1 MQARRIVVLD
11 GHTLNPGD
19 LDWGPLAALG
29 PLEVHEWTAPA
40 AVAARIRGADI
51 VFTNKTPLTAD
62 VLAGATGLRFIGVLA
77 TGYNVV
83 DVAAAAAA
91 GIRVA
96 NVPGY
101 GTAAVA
107 QHVFALLL
115 DLTNHVALEGAAVA
129 AGDWTRSRDFC
140 FLRRP
145 IADLEGRT
153 LGVVGWGEIG
163 RAVGRIGAAFGM
175 RVIASA
181 RTPKSDPA
189 AEFVGIDELFSRAD
203 VVSLH
208 CPLTEATRGL
218 VSAAMLARMKP
229 TACLINTARGPLV
242 DEAALAEALRKGVI
256 AGAGLDV
263 VCVEPMR
270 PDCPLLGAP
279 RCVITPHVA
288 WASPDARRRLMDETV
303 ANLRA
308 FLSGERR
315 NAVA

>member
-1 MQARRIVVLD
+1 MKARRIVVLD

-19 LDWGPLAALG
+19 LDWTGLAELG
-29 PLEVHEWTAPA
+29 PLEVHAWTAPA
-40 AVAARIRGADI
+40 EVAARIAGADV
-51 VFTNKTPLTAD
+51 VFTNKTPLKAETIA
-62 VLAGATGLRFIGVLA
+62 AARGLRFVGVLA
-77 TGYNVV
+77 TGYNIV

-91 GIRVA
+91 GVRVA

-115 DLTNHVALEGAAVA
+115 DLTNHAAFEGAAVA

-145 IADLEGRT
+145 IADLEVRT
-153 LGVVGWGEIG
+153 RGVVGWGEIG

-175 RVIASA
+175 KVLASA
-181 RTPKSDPA
+181 QTPKSDPS
-189 AEFVGIDELFSRAD
+189 AEFVGVEELFARSD
-203 VVSLH
+203 VDSLH
-208 CPLTEATRGL
+208 GPLTDSTRGL

-229 TACLINTARGPLV
+229 SAYLINTARGPLI
-242 DEAALAEALRKGVI
+242 DEAALAAALRDGVI

-270 PDCPLLGAP
+270 ADCPLLGAP

-288 WASPDARRRLMDETV
+288 WASPDARRRLMRETV
-303 ANLRA
+303 ENLRA
-308 FLSGERR
+308 FLAGERR

>member
-1 MQARRIVVLD
+1 MKARRIVVLD
-11 GHTLNPGD
+11 GYTLNPGD
-19 LDWGPLAALG
+19 LDWTPLSELG

-40 AVAARIRGADI
+40 DVAARIAGADV
-51 VFTNKTPLTAD
+51 VFTNKTPLTAET
-62 VLAGATGLRFIGVLA
+62 LSAARGLRFVGVLA
-77 TGYNVV
+77 TGYNIV
-83 DVAAAAAA
+83 DVKAAETS
-91 GIRVA
+91 GVRVA

-115 DLTNHVALEGAAVA
+115 DLTNHAALEGAAVA
-129 AGDWTRSRDFC
+129 AGEWTRSRDFC

-175 RVIASA
+175 KVIAAA
-181 RTPKSDPA
+181 RTPKSDPT
-189 AEFVGIDELFSRAD
+189 AEFVGVEELFARAD
-203 VVSLH
+203 VISLH
-208 CPLTEATRGL
+208 CPLTDATRGL
-218 VSAAMLARMKP
+218 VSAAMLRRMKP
-229 TACLINTARGPLV
+229 TAHLINTARGPLV
-242 DEAALAEALRKGVI
+242 DEAALAAALRDGRI

-270 PDCPLLGAP
+270 ADCPLLGAP

-308 FLSGERR
+308 FLAGERR
-315 NAVA
+315 NAVV